1 MPKVLDPQTGKTYDV
16 TSAAGLQEYLA
27 AGYVLADD
35 STGDV
40 ALTTPGGNEVAVQ
53 ANQLEDYAALQPG
66 ATSIDPGALVERG
79 RALYEEQAFEEEY
92 GGIGGDIRALAEGGL
107 SGFTLGGYDVA
118 ADWLGLD
125 TEKYAQANPNF
136 RLAGEAGAL
145 IAATAAS
152 GGTGLAKVMA
162 KTPAGA
168 LSKGAM
174 SAGAK
179 LGGAG
184 LKGAAVGAGLEG
196 GGYAAA
202 QTISQILI
210 SDDPLSAEAAVAEV
224 AKNALFGTVL
234 SGGAT
239 AVFGGLGKLGNKI
252 VGGLDDA
259 NPVLKLRSTEGR
271 ELFENSG
278 KAIREADL
286 SVEDALVQAER
297 GLGQAGKL
305 SPSEV
310 TQWTRVN
317 SDLSAFG
324 TLEKRAN
331 EFAAQPIT
339 EPLGIAE
346 FTEHFKTVHDDLKV
360 GLGFTG
366 SPQAEALDRAGDKLY
381 KALASN
387 SPDAVLKAVPA
398 YVKQANKVARGLM
411 VDIKE
416 DLAPFIAFEARLK
429 APSKVVN
436 EEAWNVV
443 SRFNTAK
450 SAFDDLGG
458 LSPESVQRMVVDA
471 TEAGA
476 ARSTK
481 VAVEYAHASKEL
493 SDMLGV
499 PLSREMDE
507 LVEGLESML
516 AAARN
521 PRPSGGIPTMI
532 TQEMKTALRD
542 KLGLV
547 DEDIALLTPQNAHD
561 LLRQSGVNINKAHVE
576 SMRASQAKFRSTIG
590 LDPKT
595 PFKGRHLTALAQLP
609 IEELAPKL
617 RVVDQFLKDAKA
629 FASTVDD
636 PMLAARMT
644 AVEGYLDD
652 AVKSAFKSAKMDR
665 MTKEAVGMIL
675 GAEVLEFSGMEG
687 PVDDLLQLAALHKL
701 LSRAGA
707 KAASGGGSGIVRRM
721 FTRAGSRVAPEL
733 GKRMGVVGSSMGGRA
748 AGGMAMAAG
757 YSGGGG
763 LYDAL
768 MGQAGVAGLGANVRK
783 TIGNLLENA
792 GKSKAVRPG
801 TLTTAWVARSRF
813 DFGGSDDKEKLATT
827 GTTLRSAFEA
837 RRQELLKFAAA
848 PMAAQRVIHEQVRPL
863 RLVSEQLADQI
874 EMQSMEI
881 PQWLYEKLPKDP
893 GTIQT
898 LGVSRWK
905 ASEVEILEWAEYGK
919 GALYPMETIE
929 GALNGDLSPQAAESL
944 RTIWPEHFRALQ
956 VEILKRAPELADSLS
971 YDQQVRLSIL
981 TDIAIDS
988 TMSSE
993 FRRFMLDQEA
1003 TRQAEQEESMAQP
1016 SGSKSTSSPAGE
1028 DEFSPAQK
1036 LLR

>member
-1 MPKVLDPQTGKTYDV
+1 MPKVLDPNTGKTYDV

-40 ALTTPGGNEVAVQ
+40 ALTTPGGQEVAVE

-79 RALYEEQAFEEEY
+79 RGLYEEQAFEEEY
-92 GGIGGDIRALAEGGL
+92 GGVGGDIRALAEGGL

-136 RLAGEAGAL
+136 RLIGEGGAL
-145 IAATAAS
+145 VAATAAS
-152 GGTGLAKVMA
+152 GGTGLAKVLA

-184 LKGAAVGAGLEG
+184 LKGAVAGAGLEG

-202 QTISQILI
+202 QTISQMLI

-234 SGGAT
+234 SGGAA

-252 VGGLDDA
+252 VNGLDDA
-259 NPVLKLRSTEGR
+259 NPALKLRSSQGK

-286 SVEDALVQAER
+286 SVEDSLVRSER
-297 GLGQAGKL
+297 SFGQPGPL
-305 SPSEV
+305 SPDEV
-310 TQWTRVN
+310 SQWTRVN
-317 SDLSAFG
+317 ADLQAFG
-324 TLEKRAN
+324 ALEKQGN
-331 EFAAQPIT
+331 ELAAKPIT

-360 GLGFTG
+360 GLGFTN
-366 SPQAEALDRAGDKLY
+366 SPQADALDRAGDRLY

-387 SPDAVLKAVPA
+387 SPEAALKAVPA

-411 VDIKE
+411 VDIKN

-429 APSKVVN
+429 APRQVVN

-458 LSPESVQRMVVDA
+458 LSPESVQRVIVDA

-481 VAVEYAHASKEL
+481 VAVEYARASKEL

-499 PLSREMDE
+499 PMSREMDE
-507 LVEGLESML
+507 LLEGLEPML

-521 PRPSGGIPTMI
+521 PRGGGIPTMI
-532 TQEMKTALRD
+532 TQEMKTALRE

-561 LLRQSGVNINKAHVE
+561 LLRQSGVNPNKMHTE
-576 SMRASQAKFRSTIG
+576 GMRASQAKFREALGI
-590 LDPKT
+590 DPKT
-595 PFKGRHLTALAQLP
+595 PFKGRHLTALADLP
-609 IEELAPKL
+609 LDELAPKL
-617 RVVDQFLKDAKA
+617 RTVDQFFKDAKA
-629 FASTVDD
+629 YAKLVDD
-636 PMLAARMT
+636 PMLGARMT

-652 AVKSAFKSAKMDR
+652 AVKSAFKGAKIDR
-665 MTKEAVGMIL
+665 MTKEAIGMIL
-675 GAEVLEFSGMEG
+675 GAEVLEFSGIEG

-701 LSRAGA
+701 LGRAGA
-707 KAASGGGSGIVRRM
+707 RAAAGGGSGIVKRM

-733 GKRMGVVGSSMGGRA
+733 GKRLGVVGSSMGGRA

-757 YSGGGG
+757 YSGGGK

-768 MGQAGVAGLGANVRK
+768 MGQAGVAGLGNNVRK
-783 TIGNLLENA
+783 SIGNMLENA
-792 GKSKAVRPG
+792 GKSKATRPG
-801 TLTTAWVARSRF
+801 VLTTAWISRSRF
-813 DFGGSDDKEKLATT
+813 DFGGDDDKPKMATT
-827 GTTLRSAFEA
+827 GGDLRSAFEA

-874 EMQSMEI
+874 EVQSMEI

-898 LGVSRWK
+898 LGVSRWR

-929 GALNGDLSPQAAESL
+929 GALDGDLSPQAAESL